1 MSGRTCSGKTFSA
14 GAGAVAGQEP
24 AAKKDEPGQVEDPQ
38 QEVKEHGEGG
48 GGQAQGNSG
57 GSAGVSQAQLEF
69 INIALGS
76 GKDQEEGRSAAKK
89 DDLGQVEDQQQEVK
103 GHGKGGGGEGGQ
115 AQGGSGSGGIS
126 QARLEFIK
134 MAMPDFAP

>member
-38 QEVKEHGEGG
+38 QEV
-48 GGQAQGNSG
+48 N
-57 GSAGVSQAQLEF
+57 
-69 INIALGS
+69 
-76 GKDQEEGRSAAKK
+76 
-89 DDLGQVEDQQQEVK
+89 

-134 MAMPDFAP
+134 MAMPDFAL

>member
-1 MSGRTCSGKTFSA
+1 M
-14 GAGAVAGQEP
+14 
-24 AAKKDEPGQVEDPQ
+24 
-38 QEVKEHGEGG
+38 GEGG

-76 GKDQEEGRSAAKK
+76 GKDQEEGRPAAKK

-126 QARLEFIK
+126 QARLVGDVGHKFRSPCYPYMLLVDPIY
-134 MAMPDFAP
+134 F

>member
-1 MSGRTCSGKTFSA
+1 M
-14 GAGAVAGQEP
+14 
-24 AAKKDEPGQVEDPQ
+24 
-38 QEVKEHGEGG
+38 GEGG

-76 GKDQEEGRSAAKK
+76 GKDQEEGRPAAKK

-115 AQGGSGSGGIS
+115 AQAVVAVVASHRHGLSLSRWQCLTLHCKFDNIY
-126 QARLEFIK
+126 
-134 MAMPDFAP
+134 